1 MQSQVSSLHKSHY
14 RQQSQIESMVQRI
27 SEEKSVEVKGDNVT
41 LNFDSSDE
49 SDGGEKHVVKQDSCI
64 ELA

>member
-14 RQQSQIESMVQRI
+14 RQQSQIESKRI
-27 SEEKSVEVKGDNVT
+27 SEEKSVEAKGGYNVT

-49 SDGGEKHVVKQDSCI
+49 SDGGENKHAVKQDSCL
-64 ELA
+64 EVA